1 MRAVSV
7 LSATALGMVLV
18 LGSGAAWAGGDGDS
32 ESSGA
37 VMFGVGALGALGGN
51 FLDKPDDTHPKY
63 QGVSIGLETYPGFG
77 GMSGGGGLM
86 LEGRFIGLLG
96 LEVDVLRSSDHGH
109 GDLTINGTKFT
120 MTIGQSATHV
130 PVLAKL
136 VAPLPV
142 VRPMVFVGP
151 EFVFPSS
158 AEGKV
163 DPVVVGFPQITAKAD
178 SYTMVSFGLGMEF
191 VLPVPSIDLRI
202 PFTLRGGYN
211 PSAGDTLDD
220 RATHTITPAGANVVR
235 IDKIEYKSE
244 WRYQTYATLGVA
256 AYF

>member
-1 MRAVSV
+1 MRAAPV
-7 LSATALGMVLV
+7 LSTAAIGMALV
-18 LGSGAAWAGGDGDS
+18 STTGVARAGGDDDS
-32 ESSGA
+32 ESSEA
-37 VMFGVGALGALGGN
+37 VMFGVGTLGALGGN

-63 QGVSIGLETYPGFG
+63 QGVSVGIETYPGFG
-77 GMSGGGGLM
+77 GVSGGGGLM

-96 LEVDVLRSSDHGH
+96 LEIDVLRSSDHGH
-109 GDLTINGTKFT
+109 GDLTINGTKFS

-142 VRPMVFVGP
+142 LRPMVFVGP

-163 DPVVVGFPQITAKAD
+163 DPVVVGFPQIAAKAD
-178 SYTMVSFGLGMEF
+178 RYTMVSFGLGMEF

-220 RATHTITPAGANVVR
+220 RATHTITPVGPHAVR

-244 WRYQTYATLGVA
+244 WRYQAHATLGVA